1 MCQTKKKGKRTG
13 SNAISSFT
21 SARSDLE
28 PHVSLMGLLGP
39 TLLTG
44 AAMER
49 GWFFGM
55 SKNSESSSTESVS
68 FSGTATSLCSTLER
82 LFCCKGFHSFL
93 DQIDACS
100 IAGGNGFAYL
110 G

>member
-1 MCQTKKKGKRTG
+1 M
-13 SNAISSFT
+13 
-21 SARSDLE
+21 
-28 PHVSLMGLLGP
+28 GP

-55 SKNSESSSTESVS
+55 SKNNSESSSTESVS
-68 FSGTATSLCSTLER
+68 FSGTVTSLCSTLER

-93 DQIDACS
+93 DEIDACS
-100 IAGGNGFAYL
+100 IARGNGFAYL